1 MYTYSHQAMATEF
14 KLSLQG
20 DDQLNANA
28 AAEAVFERIDV
39 LENLL
44 SRFRPDSDISRINRM
59 KSESSLPLEYETW
72 EVLKMAFEIQQ
83 LTQGAFDCGLAQYLD
98 VFRKIKD
105 GLLEASNFDYAISK
119 VHREKRSSVFFV
131 DPDQA
136 MIHCVRPGMYFD
148 LGGIGKGFALDV
160 CQKLLLSLGYDT
172 FELNAGESTRLFH
185 SPLPDTW
192 TYHLEGSTAEKQFAL
207 GNMSISATG
216 TGFQGQHVF
225 DPRSGSNRIQHY
237 DRTWVATTSAA
248 YSDALSTACFL
259 MKENEL
265 RENELRELVKAHPQ
279 ILWIA
284 YLKDEKLYHT
294 K

>member
-1 MYTYSHQAMATEF
+1 MTDIHSYAHQAMATEF
-14 KLSLQG
+14 KLSLQCTE
-20 DDQLNANA
+20 QA
-28 AAEAVFERIDV
+28 AADTAAHAVFERVDV
-39 LENLL
+39 LENIL

-59 KSESSLPLEYETW
+59 KAEESLPIEYETW

-83 LTQGAFDCGLAQYLD
+83 LSHGAFDCGVAQYLD
-98 VFRKIKD
+98 VFRKIKE
-105 GLLEASNFDYAISK
+105 GLLLSSNFDYAIAK
-119 VHREKRSSVFFV
+119 VHREKHSSVFFI
-131 DPDQA
+131 DPDEA
-136 MIHCVRPGMYFD
+136 LIHCVRPGMYFD
-148 LGGIGKGFALDV
+148 LGGIGKGFALDQ
-160 CQKLLLSLGYDT
+160 CRDLLLSMGHDT

-207 GNMSISATG
+207 ENMSISATG

-265 RENELRELVKAHPQ
+265 QELVKAHPQ

-284 YLKDEKLYHT
+284 YLKDEKLYHI